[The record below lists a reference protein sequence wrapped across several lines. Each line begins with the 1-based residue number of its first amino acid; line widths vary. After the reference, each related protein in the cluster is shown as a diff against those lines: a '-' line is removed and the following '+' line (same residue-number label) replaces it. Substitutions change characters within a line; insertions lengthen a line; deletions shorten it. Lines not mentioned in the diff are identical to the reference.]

1 MVLTLKKVN
10 KGTRWVEV
18 IRLYFRTLENVDHYI
33 EKCIMERDV
42 RLGLVLWW
50 RLFFGQI

>member
-10 KGTRWVEV
+10 EGTKWLEI
-18 IRLYFRTLENVDHYI
+18 IRLYFHMLENVDHYI
-33 EKCIMERDV
+33 EKFMMKMDV

-50 RLFFGQI
+50 CLFFGQI